1 MAERKGRMENLLGSS
16 SITNA
21 LDSNET
27 LFPTMLAKESKL
39 SNMQKSTTKLNN
51 YNAVK
56 AELENLQRTLQ
67 QLQNRQNRVHQFE
80 PIGLHNNK
88 KNIER
93 NIRREQDPETKAE
106 LEKELQEIK
115 DRIAEL
121 QRIKSARSQEKNPN
135 GTEKQKY
142 IGGKRTR
149 RSTKKSRRTRSK

>member
-1 MAERKGRMENLLGSS
+1 MAGRNERMGQLFGLS
-16 SITNA
+16 SITNG
-21 LDSNET
+21 LDSNEK
-27 LFPTMLAKESKL
+27 LLPTMLAKESQL
-39 SNMQKSTTKLNN
+39 RNLQNSTTKPNK
-51 YNAVK
+51 YDAVK
-56 AELENLQRTLQ
+56 AELANLQRKLQ

-80 PIGLHNNK
+80 PIGLYNNK

-93 NIRREQDPETKAE
+93 IIRREQDPETKAE
-106 LEKELQEIK
+106 LEKDLQEVK